1 MNSSGRLVLGVVI
14 IVAVLAGVYALLQSP
29 QTASGP
35 AKPTQTTAQP
45 ITIGFI
51 GPLTGDTANLGQNA
65 KAAAEIAVEEV
76 NKTGGVNGRPLAV
89 IYEDG
94 KCNGK
99 DASSAAN
106 KLINADNVP
115 VILGGACSGETMAFA
130 SAAEQAKRV
139 VLSYCSSA
147 PGVSQAGDYI
157 FRDYPSDLFQGAF
170 GANYAYTTLG
180 KRKVAV
186 LAIKS
191 DWGVGVSKVFKET
204 FTKLGGAVVADEGYD
219 QAVRD
224 LRTQLTKIKAAKP
237 DLLYFAGYTG
247 DSTIGVK
254 QAADLKLGVPLFG
267 ADAWDDPKVWTDAG
281 AAGEGAMFTVVSA
294 PLSDAFKAAM
304 KVKTGSEN
312 VIACSP
318 GAYDGIKILAQ
329 VMAKVGTDST
339 AIKNELYKTE
349 YTGGVSS
356 AKVAF
361 DANGDPVNASYIVK
375 VVKGGKATEVK

>member
-14 IVAVLAGVYALLQSP
+14 IIAVLAGVYALLQSP
-29 QTASGP
+29 ETANGP
-35 AKPTQTTAQP
+35 AAPGQAVAQP

-65 KAAAEIAVEEV
+65 KAAVEIALEEV
-76 NKTGGVNGRPLAV
+76 NAAGGVNGRPLRV

-94 KCNGK
+94 RCNGK
-99 DASSAAN
+99 DGSDAAN

-147 PGVSQAGDYI
+147 PSVTQAGDYI
-157 FRDYPSDLFQGAF
+157 FRDYPSDLLQGTF
-170 GANYAYTTLG
+170 GANYAYATLG
-180 KRKVAV
+180 KRKVGV
-186 LAIKS
+186 LYVKS
-191 DWGVGVSKVFKET
+191 DWGVGVSGVFKDT
-204 FTKLGGAVVADEGYD
+204 FVKLGGTVVASEGYD

-224 LRTQLTKIKAAKP
+224 LRTQITKIKAAKP
-237 DLLYFAGYTG
+237 DIVYFAGYTG
-247 DSTIGVK
+247 DSIIGIK

-267 ADAWDDPKVWTDAG
+267 ADAWDDPKVWTDVG
-281 AAGEGAMFTVVSA
+281 AAGEGALFTVVSA
-294 PLSDAFKAAM
+294 PLSDAFKAKM
-304 KVKTGSEN
+304 KEKTGSEN

-349 YTGGVSS
+349 YTGGVSA

-361 DANGDPVNASYIVK
+361 DANGDPVSASYIVK
-375 VVKGGKATEVK
+375 VVKDGKAAEQK